1 MSQKEMENW
10 QAEAKESQ
18 QQLLNLVAR
27 NNFEWRCETCR
38 KIVNPFSAILQKG
51 HMITVKNGGNAKLKN
66 LHLQCIDCN
75 TIQGTTNFNS
85 RGLKLLTNGK
95 GFVKRNQ
102 ENLKAEINAIRIGAL
117 ASH

>member
-1 MSQKEMENW
+1 MKKW
-10 QAEAKESQ
+10 KADAKPNQ

-38 KIVNPFSAILQKG
+38 KIASPFSAIIQKG

-66 LHLQCIDCN
+66 LYLQCVDCN
-75 TIQGTTNFNS
+75 KIQGTTNFTS
-85 RGLKLLTNGK
+85 KGLKLLTNGK

-117 ASH
+117 ASY